1 MTFQHRPEQ
10 LHLGGFYIVHLQNT
24 MRVAHRHHAAQ
35 HGVFRGAHDVGL
47 FSLGGAER
55 HRLRI
60 EIRLAH
66 VDAHQIVVG
75 DAEHHA
81 PGLGADADVAFVGQ
95 PFQPHKAR
103 EAARAVAALR
113 HFAAVGVENSVVKIQ
128 LGIVRRFYH
137 QHLVKADAQV
147 PIGQPADQLR

>member
-1 MTFQHRPEQ
+1 
-10 LHLGGFYIVHLQNT
+10 

-35 HGVFRGAHDVGL
+35 HGLFRHAHDVGL
-47 FSLGGAER
+47 FGLGGAER

-60 EIRLAH
+60 EVRLAH

-81 PGLGADADVAFVGQ
+81 PGLGADADIALVGQ

-113 HFAAVGVENSVVKIQ
+113 HFAAIGVENSVVKIQ

-137 QHLVKADAQV
+137 QHLVKADARCRSASRRISSGENRHSV
-147 PIGQPADQLR
+147 